1 MVSKTGTLLGVF
13 FAKKN
18 YINENDIDAV
28 RYWLEVVVNEYVGL
42 AINIWIGFIL
52 GKGQETIA
60 YLYSFIFLRKY
71 IQGYHCKTMLGCNAA
86 SFSLYFIAIYLN
98 EKVCFN
104 LLLLLSFVSLIL
116 LILINGFKELK
127 ECKVLLLISCVELLL
142 YIFLKQRNIIN
153 AFVVSEIEVMILK
166 IIGIGYENNKTNSK
180 KDC

>member
-52 GKGQETIA
+52 GKGIDTIV

-71 IQGYHCKTMLGCNAA
+71 IQGYHCKTMIGCNIV
-86 SFSLYFIAIYLN
+86 SFSLYFISIYIN
-98 EKVCFN
+98 EKICAN
-104 LLLLLSFVSLIL
+104 LLLLLLFGSFIIVIL
-116 LILINGFKELK
+116 VKGIKRLK
-127 ECKVLLLISCVELLL
+127 EFMLLLFMYSVVLFIVA
-142 YIFLKQRNIIN
+142 FLKQEHYIKIL
-153 AFVVSEIEVMILK
+153 VISMIEVIMLK
-166 IIGIGYENNKTNSK
+166 IIGIGYEINKTNSK